1 MNKTLYALKYQS
13 EPSEKHDVMFF
24 TELQEA
30 EDTIKDWDESGIST
44 DNDYILTIHF
54 DSTDNLVANLN
65 SILNT

>member
-13 EPSEKHDVMFF
+13 EPDVKHDVRFF

-30 EDTIKDWDESGIST
+30 KDTIKDWAEMGEST

-65 SILNT
+65 SILN